1 MFIILLTSSDVNLS
15 LISRMSCSRQ
25 PAPNRHWQRYPA
37 CSPCPTSPCRPYR
50 WPTVGAS
57 GGWLTICL
65 CPTSPRTLPMPTVTL
80 SPTPTL
86 TNQVHEILN
95 LKKKKNYQKIHIF
108 LHFNEM
114 ILSFRFGVISQSFT
128 IVWTT
133 PGGSTTVL
141 PHRSG
146 VKVIL
151 YVARVQLL
159 FYKQKTF
166 FSLTNRLKNCIKFK
180 LVFDRFIKS
189 SRNAEVH
196 LEMQRLFWKVF
207 HSIYLTSL

>member
-1 MFIILLTSSDVNLS
+1 MILLTSSDVNLF

-25 PAPNRHWQRYPA
+25 PAPNRHWQQYPA
-37 CSPCPTSPCRPYR
+37 CSPCLTSPCRPYH

-65 CPTSPRTLPMPTVTL
+65 CPTSQRTLPMPTVTL
-80 SPTPTL
+80 SLTPIP
-86 TNQVHEILN
+86 TNQVHEILIS
-95 LKKKKNYQKIHIF
+95 KKKLIKNSIHIF
-108 LHFNEM
+108 SHFNEM

-151 YVARVQLL
+151 YVARV
-159 FYKQKTF
+159 
-166 FSLTNRLKNCIKFK
+166 
-180 LVFDRFIKS
+180 
-189 SRNAEVH
+189 
-196 LEMQRLFWKVF
+196 
-207 HSIYLTSL
+207 